1 MTSQPA
7 PQPDTDPSEP
17 YDAPVKRI
25 RRGCM
30 FIIGLLILGVGFNFL
45 QYRLNVV
52 TLIGGSLL
60 LIAIVAFVLISREQG
75 PKQL

>member
-1 MTSQPA
+1 
-7 PQPDTDPSEP
+7 
-17 YDAPVKRI
+17 
-25 RRGCM
+25 M